1 MTLLSHRFAHG
12 LGDGFHPGRSC
23 VFHKVSTMQFASG
36 LPVGSAFVLVTDAF
50 LRGEQVPASS
60 FSLKAL
66 PGSPA
71 RRCQAFRASGR

>member
-23 VFHKVSTMQFASG
+23 VFHQVSMVQFASG
-36 LPVGSAFVLVTDAF
+36 FSVGSAFVLVTDAF
-50 LRGEQVPASS
+50 LRGEKFRVSS

-66 PGSPA
+66 LGSLA
-71 RRCQAFRASGR
+71 RRCEAF